1 MNNSN
6 NEIKTP
12 ACIIDELRKII
23 DGNKDEINQ
32 WFSSITKNSPPLFY
46 NSVDLRHSGF
56 KIAPV
61 DTNVFPAGFN
71 NLSPQERVDSAQVV
85 KEYLYNYHNN
95 IDKILLIS
103 EEHTRN
109 TFYLENIAVLKK
121 IIEDAGI
128 EVRLSNFTTSEL
140 GETSTY
146 ESNSGIKLI
155 AHPIISEDNVVKTK
169 DGFVPDLIL
178 VNNDMTDGSPEMLVN
193 AKQPVTPP
201 VGFGWYQRRKTSHF
215 ESYNNL
221 AREFCKKFNLDDW
234 LITTIFEKCGVV
246 NFKERKGIECVALKV
261 DKAIHRIQ
269 QKYNEYGIEDTP
281 YVFVKSD
288 RGTYGMGIMTVRSGD
303 EVLEMNKKIRNKMNT
318 IKGGESNSE
327 VIIQEG
333 IPTIDKVDGN
343 PAEPMMYLLGGK
355 PVGCIYRINT
365 KRDAYGNLNASGME
379 FASIKGNS
387 QDNVCSSLGLIAK
400 IASCASSWECYSD
413 SYDI

>member
-1 MNNSN
+1 MQNNKSSIVIL
-6 NEIKTP
+6 EELKSIIKSKKP
-12 ACIIDELRKII
+12 EIDE
-23 DGNKDEINQ
+23 
-32 WFSSITKNSPPLFY
+32 WFLSLTKNSPPFFY

-71 NLSPQERVDSAQVV
+71 NLNANERINSSKVV

-95 IDKILLIS
+95 VKKILLIS

-109 TFYLENIAVLKK
+109 TFYLENIAVLIK

-128 EVRLSNFTTSEL
+128 QVRLSNFTTSDE
-140 GETSTY
+140 GEQNKY
-146 ESNSGIKLI
+146 ISNSGIELTS
-155 AHPIISEDNVVKTK
+155 HPIISIDNVVQTK

-178 VNNDMTDGSPEMLVN
+178 VNNDMTEGSPQILLD
-193 AKQPVTPP
+193 AKQTVTPP

-221 AREFCKKFNLDDW
+221 ARDFCNKFGIDDW
-234 LITTIFEKCGVV
+234 LITTIFEKCGIV
-246 NFKERKGIECVALKV
+246 NFKERKGIECVALKA
-261 DKAIHRIQ
+261 DKALHRIRK
-269 QKYNEYGIEDTP
+269 KYDEYGIKDEP
-281 YVFVKSD
+281 YVFIKSD
-288 RGTYGMGIMTVRSGD
+288 KGTYGMGIMTVRSGE
-303 EVLEMNKKIRNKMNT
+303 EVFEMNKKVRNKMNT

-333 IPTIDKVDGN
+333 IPTIDKVNDN

-355 PVGCIYRINT
+355 AVGCIYRINT

-379 FASIKGNS
+379 FASISGNNPN
-387 QDNVCSSLGLIAK
+387 NVCAALGLIAK
-400 IASCASSWECYSD
+400 IASAAASWECYSND
-413 SYDI
+413 YNI